1 MSIEQQPGD
10 CSRAQGAGAL
20 AILLT
25 AFAVGF
31 VGFPMRVVGWQAQY
45 LPGDD
50 IDNPLNNFV
59 LEHGYRYVSGKAE
72 SFWDIPS
79 YYPQPKVTA
88 WSDAH
93 LGMLPIYSAFRV
105 AGLSPERA
113 FQGHFLIS
121 FPPNFIA
128 AAWALRRLRF
138 GPFGA
143 AAGAYL
149 FTFGLPLV
157 AQLNHTQL
165 FPRFLVPLAVV
176 FAWEYLREP
185 RVWRLAAL
193 AACAV
198 GQAYLS
204 VYFGYFLGLLLG
216 TGFVLSAA
224 RFGRQLPWKALLTA
238 GGRDWGKPALVIVSA
253 AVAMLPLSIGHA
265 RGAGMPP
272 REQVR
277 LLAPPAGAWLTPPAA
292 ASVYAE
298 LGDATGY
305 RASMGERQ
313 LVPGLVT
320 LAALA
325 VGLALMVRPGPFG
338 DTRAAVAVAAWSAV
352 LLALVVTRFED
363 VWLYAPVTH
372 IPGIGGIRAIG
383 RVVLVLLFPA
393 GVALAGCVD
402 VVVARAG
409 RVGRVPALLAGAIF
423 LALVVADHWLAPKSG
438 ERAAEWAEMQYPLE
452 HILARQERIGA
463 AIRRQPGA
471 TLVYV
476 FPSVGENKRD
486 ARLVVQLEAMRASQD
501 LGIPCVNGWSGYL
514 PNDWEFFLGYR
525 DLMTWLTVRH
535 KTPPDRMA
543 GLVVIGEPVPD
554 PDPLYEAVMRA
565 AFPPR
570 AVAPPP

>member
-1 MSIEQQPGD
+1 MPTD
-10 CSRAQGAGAL
+10 PP
-20 AILLT
+20 LT
-25 AFAVGF
+25 PAPPTWGRVGWVVLVAAFAVGF
-31 VGFPMRVVGWQAQY
+31 VGFPVRVVGWRAEY

-59 LEHGYRYVSGKAE
+59 LEHGYRYVCGKDD

-113 FQGHFLIS
+113 FQGHFLIT
-121 FPPNFIA
+121 FPLNYFA

-149 FTFGLPLV
+149 FAFGLPLV

-198 GQAYLS
+198 GQSYLS

-216 TGFVLSAA
+216 VGCVLSVAV
-224 RFGRQLPWKALLTA
+224 FGRQVPWKALLTA
-238 GGRDWGKPALVIVSA
+238 GGRDWGKPALVVVSA
-253 AVAMLPLSIGHA
+253 AVAMLPLVVGHA

-292 ASVYAE
+292 AAIYAE
-298 LGDATGY
+298 LGEATGY

-325 VGLALMVRPGPFG
+325 VGMALIVRHGPFG
-338 DTRAAVAVAAWSAV
+338 GTRAAVAVGAWSAV

-363 VWLYAPVTH
+363 VWLYAPITPL
-372 IPGIGGIRAIG
+372 PGVGGMRAIG

-402 VVVARAG
+402 GAVARAN
-409 RVGRVPALLAGAIF
+409 RVGTVPARLAGVLA
-423 LALVVADHWLAPKSG
+423 LALVAADHWLAPPSG
-438 ERAAEWAEMQYPLE
+438 DRTAEWAEMRYPLE
-452 HILARQERIGA
+452 HILEREKRIA
-463 AIRRQPGA
+463 DAIRQHPGA
-471 TLVYV
+471 KLVYV

-486 ARLVVQLEAMRASQD
+486 ARLVVQLEAMRAAQD

-514 PNDWEFFLGYR
+514 PPDWDYFLGYR
-525 DLMTWLTVRH
+525 GLMEWLTVRH
-535 KTPPDRMA
+535 QIPVPTLA
-543 GLVVIGEPVPD
+543 GLVVVGDPIPD
-554 PDPLYEAVMRA
+554 ADPRYEAAMRA
-565 AFPPR
+565 AYPPR